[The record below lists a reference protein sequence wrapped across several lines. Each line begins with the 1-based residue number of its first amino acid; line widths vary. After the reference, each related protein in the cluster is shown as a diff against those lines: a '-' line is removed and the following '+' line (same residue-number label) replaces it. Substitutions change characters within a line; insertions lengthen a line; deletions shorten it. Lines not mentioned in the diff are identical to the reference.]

1 MRKRWFTALALTGL
15 IATGSLVSYTRLSA
29 RDAVVPSPAKPCEEQ
44 RCCPVSHLKCGAVVT
59 ETVPTMLV
67 NTRKIRLNYSV
78 SDVGPSGVAAVELWA
93 TRDGRTWQRYSNE
106 PPPAGPLVVHVA
118 EEGRY
123 GFSIVVKSGVGLKST
138 APETGD
144 APQLWVE
151 VDETKPTVYVKDVR
165 FGKGGDQGT
174 LHIQYAANDVNI
186 CDRPVT
192 ISMSTH
198 RDGPWTP
205 IASGLENTGN
215 YVWTMP
221 KDVPYQ
227 FYVKVEA
234 CDRAGNT
241 GGCCYHD
248 PVKVDLTRP
257 KGTILGV
264 DGDKKPVTKTVPV
277 EGFFIGQTR

>member
-1 MRKRWFTALALTGL
+1 MRMRFFTGMVLLGLAGV
-15 IATGSLVSYTRLSA
+15 GSLVCIARLSA
-29 RDAVVPSPAKPCEEQ
+29 RDAVVPSPAPSEAPQ
-44 RCCPVSHLKCGAVVT
+44 TCPASHLQCGGQVYDK
-59 ETVPTMLV
+59 VPTMLV
-67 NTRKIRLNYSV
+67 NARKIRLNYSV
-78 SDVGPSGVAAVELWA
+78 SDVGPSGVSAVELWA

-123 GFSIVVKSGVGLKST
+123 GFSIVVKSGVGLKSST
-138 APETGD
+138 PETGD

-151 VDETKPTVYVKDVR
+151 VDETRPTVYVKDVR
-165 FGKGGDQGT
+165 LGKGGDLGS
-174 LHIQYAANDVNI
+174 LNIQYAANDANLA
-186 CDRPVT
+186 CRPVT
-192 ISMSTH
+192 ISMSTT
-198 RDGPWTP
+198 REGPWTP
-205 IASGLENTGN
+205 IASGLENTGS

-234 CDRAGNT
+234 TDRAGNM
-241 GGCCYHD
+241 GSCCYHD

-264 DGDKKPVTKTVPV
+264 DGDRKPVTKTEPV
-277 EGFFIGQTR
+277 QGMFIGYTR